1 MFFDVTMVTRYG
13 VVMLEG
19 FLTTLYICFIG
30 LLLGLVLGAVVC
42 WIKMK
47 FSKWGSSLA
56 NIYIEFFRGTPFL
69 IQLFLLYYVGPVFGI
84 DLSATTAGILGLS
97 LYGGAYFAE
106 IFRTGIQSIPKGQ
119 TEAARALGIGEKSIL
134 VRIVIPQM
142 LGLIIAPLTSQIITL
157 VKESAILS
165 VITVQELTFVGQ
177 RAISETYN
185 YVEVYTMVALLYW
198 SLVTTLSG
206 LFKRWE
212 KYSTEYMRAKKT
224 PANGILMM
232 NKQDVNIKTL
242 S

>member
-42 WIKMK
+42 WIKMR
-47 FSKWGSSLA
+47 FSKWGSGLA
-56 NIYIEFFRGTPFL
+56 NVYIEFFRGTPFL

-84 DLSATTAGILGLS
+84 DLSATVAGILGLS

-106 IFRTGIQSIPKGQ
+106 IFRSGIQSIPKGQ
-119 TEAARALGIGEKSIL
+119 IEAARALGIGEKAIL
-134 VRIVIPQM
+134 ARIVIPQM
-142 LGLIIAPLTSQIITL
+142 LGLIIAPLTTQIITL

-198 SLVTTLSG
+198 ALVTTLSG

-212 KYSTEYMRAKKT
+212 RYSTEYM
-224 PANGILMM
+224 
-232 NKQDVNIKTL
+232 
-242 S
+242 